1 MHDTAFL
8 LLSGGPVSQYEF
20 LTRLD
25 SHGKGDKAA
34 MGVDLQ
40 SGGLFVDGASPANC
54 ARTWREP
61 AGELAACGALRRLCR
76 EFSHFLWTLPFPA

>member
-1 MHDTAFL
+1 
-8 LLSGGPVSQYEF
+8 

-40 SGGLFVDGASPANC
+40 SGGLFVDGRVARKLRANLEGNLQENSLRAARFGAC
-54 ARTWREP
+54 A
-61 AGELAACGALRRLCR
+61 GSFLI
-76 EFSHFLWTLPFPA
+76 FSGHCHSSVTVSFIS